1 MKTLITMVILMMSTN
16 LWAWGP
22 TGHRVVGEVAEKY
35 LKNKV
40 LKKITKILDGESLA
54 RVSNWPDKIKSD
66 PEQYSYTFSWHYTSW
81 PAGQDHYDPHTASGS
96 LLTSLQKQIDIL
108 RKRDSTKDEKAFA
121 IKFIVHLMGD
131 LHQPLHVGNGHDH
144 GGNSCRVLF
153 HKEEVNLHKLWD
165 ESMIDFTRL
174 SFTELSR
181 FVDVRAKGDISK
193 LQSGTLLQWMT
204 ESRDLRDSVYP
215 SDVTLSSK
223 GKNSLPNY
231 CDRDLNLP
239 TEQLPKLGYGYS
251 YKHMPVVEERLFLAG
266 IRLAKI
272 LNESF

>member
-1 MKTLITMVILMMSTN
+1 MKTLMSMVILMMSTN
-16 LWAWGP
+16 IWAWGP

-40 LKKITKILDGESLA
+40 LKKVTKILDGESLA

-66 PEQYSYTFSWHYTSW
+66 PDQYSYTFSWHYTSW
-81 PAGQDHYDPHTASGS
+81 PTGQDHYDPHTASGS

-174 SFTELSR
+174 SFTELTR
-181 FVDVRAKGDISK
+181 FVDVRVKGDISK
-193 LQSGTLLQWMT
+193 LQSGTLLHWMT

-223 GKNSLPNY
+223 AKNSLPSY

-239 TEQLPKLGYGYS
+239 AEQLPKLGYGYS

>member
-1 MKTLITMVILMMSTN
+1 MKTLMVMVILMMSTN

-81 PAGQDHYDPHTASGS
+81 PAGQDHYDPHTASCS

-144 GGNSCRVLF
+144 GGN
-153 HKEEVNLHKLWD
+153 
-165 ESMIDFTRL
+165 
-174 SFTELSR
+174 
-181 FVDVRAKGDISK
+181 
-193 LQSGTLLQWMT
+193 
-204 ESRDLRDSVYP
+204 
-215 SDVTLSSK
+215 
-223 GKNSLPNY
+223 
-231 CDRDLNLP
+231 
-239 TEQLPKLGYGYS
+239 
-251 YKHMPVVEERLFLAG
+251 
-266 IRLAKI
+266 
-272 LNESF
+272 